1 MDAHERKEDVPPPR
15 GDVAASS
22 VPTAAR
28 PRTRPPSLRP
38 LDEMLPEDLRAE
50 RTRAAIELMQSLA
63 PPSVKT
69 TGTGTTRLDRDV
81 KRWREDAGKVSDILL
96 RREHDEREARAAA
109 AARMGDPLSTTP
121 RRPTDDRPVSPSTSH
136 RSAKPRDVAWVR
148 AYRPESVGQVFDEA
162 AAAERAAKRAAAKA
176 AREARRAA
184 GCDRGRGDTSAAAA
198 AAAREGRPRASAW
211 RRAFAAVRRLTGA
224 ATRAERLAEEEAAA
238 AEARRRR
245 AARDARR
252 DGTFDANLALADEL
266 REMDARESFRIRSSA
281 AEFRAAPGATI
292 VAPFG
297 DASASSASA
306 SSASARARANPLLG
320 GSASVPASPTR
331 RGLLPRAPS
340 PSSSSRTLAP
350 RLYVVERGAAEVRV
364 AADPSRLAHET
375 RVAAGGD
382 PREGS
387 RLVATLARGHLF
399 GDAVVMSQLYALPRG
414 AFVVAVDDDGDGSAV
429 SNAPRSNATS
439 SATAPRSN
447 ATSSATPPRSNA
459 TSSATARVVSEDR
472 GGLVAW
478 TLPASAYDAMAPS
491 LMRRRDAFESALR
504 AVPILSD
511 RILSR
516 AQRAF
521 LGDAMRRESWNVG
534 QSIARQGWDGS
545 CLFVIESGRAIAHAR
560 RRSQNVRGL
569 GNFAPGAFF
578 GELALA
584 RDVKRAATVTA
595 RDVTRTLS
603 LDGAAFRATLRGAPC
618 PEGDALALTL
628 ADARAAELRALRV
641 RDEARFR
648 ERDPGV
654 AARARAETDDVE
666 TTGSDQ
672 DPNRDRNVDVAARAR
687 SGRALAPAPTPT
699 DGWDDDAAGVDGSG
713 EAGTDAAEDA
723 ARRRVIGKPPDP
735 DVKRRLV
742 NALLRT
748 APFVSVGRPATSDAA
763 AAADRARARRLVAG
777 ETWAIRGTPAFA
789 AAIVDEGRLHVLG
802 GEHVGDFA
810 REHLHVVDD
819 EDEEATD
826 PAAAAAAAD
835 AAALDHRAPGADAP
849 AKLLETARPGDCVG
863 VGALLHPGS
872 RWEVRVVA
880 AAPTTVWELT
890 ADDFESVAG
899 AVVDDKR
906 DRFAATI
913 DACATFRAL
922 TRTQK
927 LRVADALAE
936 VTFAPGETVFHQG
949 ALAPVGKEAEVDA
962 EVDAEVE
969 RDDAARRAS
978 PDGVFV
984 VEKGAAVASAV
995 APGSRRS
1002 EVIRAYRRGDVFGAG
1017 SVLDGSRRARTVTA
1031 AEAGGGARDAP
1042 GWARVSFAVI
1052 TPAALDQL
1060 GFLRAVLARARGCE

>member
-121 RRPTDDRPVSPSTSH
+121 RRPTDDQPVSPSTSH

-184 GCDRGRGDTSAAAA
+184 GRGRGRGDTSASAAAAA

-281 AEFRAAPGATI
+281 AEFRAPPGATI

-297 DASASSASA
+297 DASA

-331 RGLLPRAPS
+331 RGSLSRAS
-340 PSSSSRTLAP
+340 SSSSSRTLAP
-350 RLYVVERGAAEVRV
+350 RLYVVERGSAEVRV

-387 RLVATLARGHLF
+387 RLVATLARGHVF
-399 GDAVVMSQLYALPRG
+399 GDAVVMSQLYALPKG
-414 AFVVAVDDDGDGSAV
+414 AFVVAVDDDGDESESA
-429 SNAPRSNATS
+429 NAPRSNATS
-439 SATAPRSN
+439 SATG
-447 ATSSATPPRSNA
+447 

-491 LMRRRDAFESALR
+491 LMRRRDAMESALR

-545 CLFVIESGRAIAHAR
+545 CLCVIESGRAIAHAR

-603 LDGAAFRATLRGAPC
+603 LDGAAFRATLRGALC

-628 ADARAAELRALRV
+628 ADARAAELRALQV

-654 AARARAETDDVE
+654 VARARAETDDVE
-666 TTGSDQ
+666 TTGSDSGF
-672 DPNRDRNVDVAARAR
+672 RNADVAARPR
-687 SGRALAPAPTPT
+687 VGRVLAPAPTPT

-723 ARRRVIGKPPDP
+723 ARRRAIGKPPDP

-742 NALLRT
+742 HALLRT
-748 APFVSVGRPATSDAA
+748 APFVAVGRPATSDAA

-789 AAIVDEGRLHVLG
+789 AAVVDEGRLHVLG

-819 EDEEATD
+819 EDDEATD

-835 AAALDHRAPGADAP
+835 AAALDHLAPCADAP
-849 AKLLETARPGDCVG
+849 AKLLEVARPGDCVG

-890 ADDFESVAG
+890 AEDFESVAG

-913 DACATFRAL
+913 DACETFRAL

-927 LRVADALAE
+927 LRVADALA
-936 VTFAPGETVFHQG
+936 VATFAPGETVFHQG

-962 EVDAEVE
+962 EVEVE
-969 RDDAARRAS
+969 RDENARRAS

-1017 SVLDGSRRARTVTA
+1017 SVLDGSRRAMTVTA

-1060 GFLRAVLARARGCE
+1060 GFLREVLARAQGCE